1 MRTFRYSRAYKKDL
15 KRISRRGYDLT
26 LLASVLNAL
35 RTGRQL
41 PAARRDHPLRGDWQG
56 WRECHVDPDW
66 LLIYKPTDTE
76 VQLARTGTHAD
87 LFGK

>member
-15 KRISRRGYDLT
+15 RRISRRGYDLT

-35 RTGRQL
+35 RTGQQL

-56 WRECHVDPDW
+56 WRECHIESDW